1 MELKLDDDRNAAAF
15 NQVHI
20 IWRSAAAIVLAVF
33 EIVFDLITSI
43 ELNVAVLY
51 TLPLIF
57 AAISRS
63 RRLLWSLTV
72 LLVFTTFVVYFAQIS
87 SAFPSLAELLFVDR
101 TLTAIT
107 VITTA
112 GILDVWLQALRKLE
126 LRDRSIQERNVHLEC
141 ANRELRNAKEKIT
154 RQNLALEASRGEIE
168 SISIR
173 KTQML
178 ASISHDIRTPIHAI
192 TLLAELVRRSAER
205 PERIEKLPELAQRLQ
220 SSALSVV
227 DFLSQVIDVASFDT
241 GRMVV
246 HSSEFILDQLL
257 REQRQRLLPIADD
270 KKLAFVVSTTVE
282 PLCLS
287 TDRVKLGRVIA
298 NLAANAIKFT
308 SSGSVTFESGLNEN
322 GGVFI
327 RVIDTGRGIEPENLV
342 RIFEEFTQV
351 DGVEPQSGSGWG
363 LGLAISR
370 RMVYLLGG
378 DISVDSRL
386 GAGSIFTVFLPS
398 SCVVSPI
405 KSVSSLN

>member
-1 MELKLDDDRNAAAF
+1 MDLKVDGRRNAAAF
-15 NQVHI
+15 SQVHI
-20 IWRSAAAIVLAVF
+20 LRRSAAAIVLAVF
-33 EIVFDLITSI
+33 AIAFDLITRV

-72 LLVFTTFVVYFAQIS
+72 VLVFATFAVYFVQIS
-87 SAFPSLAELLFVDR
+87 SAFGSLPETLLVDR
-101 TLTAIT
+101 ILTAIT
-107 VITTA
+107 VVTTA
-112 GILDVWLQALRKLE
+112 GILDAWLQSLRKLE
-126 LRDRSIQERNVHLEC
+126 LRDRSIQEKNVHLEC
-141 ANRELRNAKEKIT
+141 ANRELRNAKEEIV
-154 RQNLALEASRGEIE
+154 RQNLALEASRSEIE

-173 KTQML
+173 KTQMF

-205 PERIEKLPELAQRLQ
+205 PELIERLPELARRLQ

-227 DFLSQVIDVASFDT
+227 DFLSQVIDVASFDS

-270 KKLAFVVSTTVE
+270 KKLTFVVSTAVE
-282 PLCLS
+282 PLSLS

-308 SSGSVTFESGLNEN
+308 SSGSVTVESGLNED

-351 DGVEPQSGSGWG
+351 DWVEPQSGSGWG

-370 RMVYLLGG
+370 RMVQLLGG

-386 GAGSIFTVFLPS
+386 GTGSIFTVFLPA
-398 SCVVSPI
+398 SCVVSPL
-405 KSVSSLN
+405 KSVSSLD